1 MKDIIY
7 YEGRNYTEAKQRQR
21 ILIELSLFTI
31 RSFIFVKMLKQHL
44 LAVQKRLL
52 S

>member
-21 ILIELSLFTI
+21 ILELSLFAI